1 QSWPK
6 SRRGPA
12 LPDLARRVHDELPR
26 FDDVDMAMRP
36 DMDLVPLDERRG
48 RRLELNL
55 FPLDSLR
62 GQVAADPEEAA
73 RGLHP
78 NLLRFDR
85 WNLGRAA
92 EIDLNFLRRQPAIDA
107 NGSAR
112 SEFLDLDPALDRQGA
127 ARGNLLRLDGAVDLK
142 RAARLDPVEVNGAH
156 GLANDVGC
164 VFRVAGSLRRR
175 LSHDG
180 PDRLTDVRHR
190 GLGCFRL
197 LRLRVVAGLDLQVR
211 LLVDLAAREPFLEL
225 AED

>member
-1 QSWPK
+1 
-6 SRRGPA
+6 
-12 LPDLARRVHDELPR
+12 
-26 FDDVDMAMRP
+26 MAMRP

-112 SEFLDLDPALDRQGA
+112 SEFLDLDPALDRQGS

-142 RAARLDPVEVNGAH
+142 RAARL
-156 GLANDVGC
+156 
-164 VFRVAGSLRRR
+164 
-175 LSHDG
+175 
-180 PDRLTDVRHR
+180 
-190 GLGCFRL
+190 RL

-211 LLVDLAAREPFLEL
+211 LLGDLAAREPFLEL
-225 AED
+225 AEDVFPLHWLHRKVEARAKYVSFRARASSVVFAIQFSVFRRVRVDFAASSRARERGSVSFSPALLCPIIPG